1 MAAERK
7 PVLVFGG
14 TTEGRTLVE
23 WLAAHN
29 VPTTV
34 CSATEYG
41 GSLLPDGASVHSI
54 VDRLD
59 ADAMCA
65 LMQSQPFVGVVDATH
80 PYAAVVSENIKGACE
95 SAGLDYLRVV
105 RAEQDA
111 RSDWVLV
118 PDAPAAAAA
127 VAQTQGNVMLT
138 TGSKDLRIYAEGVPD
153 FAERLYPR
161 ILPVPDSLENARSL
175 GYQVDHII
183 AMQGPFTRKLNEAL
197 IRMLDIKV
205 MVTKDSG
212 ATGGFMD
219 KIEAAEACGITTIVI
234 GRPLHEEGFA
244 LEDMKVEL
252 ARRLDMEFEADAAA
266 APGSIVSSETAASVL
281 PEDGTKPVAASV
293 PPVVDSEP
301 KKVHLVGIGMG
312 DAGTLTG
319 AARTA
324 IDGAQLLIGAK
335 RLLEPFADV
344 SAEKLPLV
352 RTAEIVE
359 AVRAADAAE
368 IAVLFSG
375 DTGFFSGAAT
385 FLETARDAIGA
396 DFDIDI
402 VPGISS
408 LQFFCARTGA
418 SWDDARI
425 LSVHGRACDYVS
437 EVRTHKKTFLLTGGT
452 ERVHDVC
459 ARLAEAG
466 LGDVRV
472 SVGERLSYADER
484 IVCGSAAEL
493 AQQEFADLSVMLV
506 DNAAAR
512 VAGPTGK
519 GALLYTAQQPYSG
532 VQSVAAPRILVAAPA
547 SGTGKTTIVCGL
559 LQALI
564 RRGMRPLACKCGP
577 DYIDPMFHS
586 KVIGAKSRNLDL
598 FFADGNL
605 VRATLARDAA
615 ACDITVIEG
624 AMGYYDGIAMSDDA
638 SAWDVARSTA
648 TPTVLVVDGRGRA
661 RSIAAEIA
669 GFIGFHAESQI
680 AGVILNRVSAGL
692 YPRVKELIEAECGVS
707 VLGYVPRLDDF
718 TLESRHLGLVTA
730 DEVADLHEKVD
741 ALAARLEQTLDMD
754 AIVALARTAPPLMF
768 DEPELP
774 GTLSSEV
781 NHWGDSPMIQ
791 VNQRGV
797 SPMIHPRIAVAQDAA
812 FCFYYDDTLRLF
824 ERMGAEVVP
833 FSPLADDA
841 LPEDIDGLYLGGGYP
856 ELYAAQLSANEGMR
870 ASVKQA
876 VEDGLPTVA
885 ECGGFL
891 YLHESLEDDEGV
903 PHPMVGVL
911 PARAFKTE
919 KLGRFG
925 YITLTAKTDGLLA
938 AAGEQLRAHEFHYWE
953 SERPGEAFAAQKPLS
968 DRGWECCITTDTLY
982 AGFPHLY
989 LPGSPQAAWRFVQ
1002 ACTRRARG

>member
-23 WLAAHN
+23 WLAAHD

-95 SAGLDYLRVV
+95 RAGLDYLRVV
-105 RAEQDA
+105 RAEQDV
-111 RSDWVLV
+111 RSSWIVV
-118 PDAPAAAAA
+118 PDAPAAAVA

-153 FAERLYPR
+153 FAGRLYPR

-252 ARRLDMEFEADAAA
+252 ARRLDMELEADVTAMPGTDAAFA
-266 APGSIVSSETAASVL
+266 SIASV
-281 PEDGTKPVAASV
+281 PSEDGAKPGAASV
-293 PPVVDSEP
+293 PSALDSEP

-319 AARTA
+319 AARAA
-324 IDGAQLLIGAK
+324 IDGVQLLIGAK
-335 RLLEPFADV
+335 RLLEPFADAP
-344 SAEKLPLV
+344 AEKLPLV

-359 AVRAADAAE
+359 AVRASDAAE

-385 FLETARDAIGA
+385 FLETARDAIGT

-408 LQFFCARTGA
+408 LQFFCARIGA

-452 ERVHDVC
+452 ERAHDVC
-459 ARLAEAG
+459 ARLVEAG

-484 IVCGSAAEL
+484 IVRGPAVEL
-493 AQQEFADLSVMLV
+493 AQQEFADLSVMLIE
-506 DNAAAR
+506 NAAAR
-512 VAGPTGK
+512 AAARTGK

-532 VQSVAAPRILVAAPA
+532 AQSVAAPRILVAAPA

-624 AMGYYDGIAMSDDA
+624 AMGYYDGIVMSDDA

-692 YPRVKELIEAECGVS
+692 YPRVKELIEAECGVA
-707 VLGYVPRLDDF
+707 VLGYVPRLEDF

-730 DEVADLHEKVD
+730 DEVADLHGKVD
-741 ALAARLEQTLDMD
+741 ALAARLEQTLDLD
-754 AIVALARTAPPLMF
+754 AIVALAQTAPPLMF

-774 GTLSSEV
+774 GTLSSAV
-781 NHWGDSPMIQ
+781 NHWGD
-791 VNQRGV
+791 
-797 SPMIHPRIAVAQDAA
+797 SPMIHPRIAVAHDAA

-824 ERMGAEVVP
+824 ERMGAQVVP
-833 FSPLADDA
+833 FSPLADAA
-841 LPEDIDGLYLGGGYP
+841 LPADIDGLYLGGGYP
-856 ELYAAQLSANEGMR
+856 ELYAEQLSANASMR

-876 VEDGLPTVA
+876 VDGGLPTVA

-891 YLHESLEDDEGV
+891 YLHASLEDDRGV
-903 PHPMVGVL
+903 PHEMAGVL

-925 YITLTAKTDGLLA
+925 YITLTARTDGLLA

-953 SERPGEAFAAQKPLS
+953 SEKPGNAFAAQKPQS
-968 DRGWECCITTDTLY
+968 ERGWECCITTDTLY

-989 LPGSPQAAWRFVQ
+989 LPGAPQAAWRFVQ
-1002 ACTRRARG
+1002 ACARK